1 MIYVN
6 KNIFNQTTKTMRR
19 KNMLEISDTAE
30 NRDNHERYRKTEL
43 GQMLSFIIEVIS
55 KWF

>member
-1 MIYVN
+1 
-6 KNIFNQTTKTMRR
+6 MRR

>member
-6 KNIFNQTTKTMRR
+6 KNISNQTTKTMRR